1 MANPTSAVPTGLYQF
16 EIGANFTTNQGG
28 IDTSITFPILIR
40 MGLFNNTEWQVG
52 YSNKFLALGILYGG
66 ISIIDGLEN
75 SFIFTTSL
83 IENSDS
89 LTKYSIYLPISYG

>member
-1 MANPTSAVPTGLYQF
+1 MVLNRKGVQFSAITIIALTLLTADDYGSISTSRPGMANPTSAVPTGLYQF

-52 YSNKFLALGILYGG
+52 FSNKY
-66 ISIIDGLEN
+66 
-75 SFIFTTSL
+75 
-83 IENSDS
+83 
-89 LTKYSIYLPISYG
+89 LTLCIK